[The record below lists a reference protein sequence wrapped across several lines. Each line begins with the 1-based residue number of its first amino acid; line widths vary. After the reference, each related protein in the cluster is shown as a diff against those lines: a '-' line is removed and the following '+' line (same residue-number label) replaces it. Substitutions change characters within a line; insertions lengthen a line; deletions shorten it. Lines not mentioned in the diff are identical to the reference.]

1 MRGPSLQKYKNS
13 LLLSNLGFFYCQ
25 SASYSLPQVELF
37 TKVLFKMKNFVIF
50 LSLSLYALPFPSQS
64 ETLDLDD
71 PIMVEGTYQRKT
83 TPAERIKN
91 QRRLLE
97 RKTEALVQK
106 QIENLRLK
114 QELELTKK
122 LQSLEKA
129 LN

>member
-1 MRGPSLQKYKNS
+1 
-13 LLLSNLGFFYCQ
+13 
-25 SASYSLPQVELF
+25 
-37 TKVLFKMKNFVIF
+37 MKNFVFF
-50 LSLSLYALPFPSQS
+50 LSLSLYALSFAAQS

-106 QIENLRLK
+106 QIETLRLK